1 VCGTCRLGRHCN
13 VLIECHILQVC
24 PDENVTQGVPNHA
37 VSVKTISRKGV
48 RARTSFPHTS
58 VVLLYVRCNCCLR
71 LSSLSTPVPYDVWT
85 PQSTACPATVYI
97 SCVVSIITERFCN
110 AMQCIASVF
119 RSSAGSVPAELRC
132 GAVRCIASCR
142 VTELWKP
149 RVIRHVRTR
158 HGNTLDSI
166 KMFQRSY
173 STLGPVSAWVGD
185 RLWTGKPP
193 RRRTRYPGLL
203 SLSPLCVVK
212 LE

>member
-1 VCGTCRLGRHCN
+1 MAELLVDASSVRRMDAAINSMSRNSLHLMRGFHHYGT
-13 VLIECHILQVC
+13 ILQ
-24 PDENVTQGVPNHA
+24 
-37 VSVKTISRKGV
+37 R
-48 RARTSFPHTS
+48 
-58 VVLLYVRCNCCLR
+58 
-71 LSSLSTPVPYDVWT
+71 
-85 PQSTACPATVYI
+85 
-97 SCVVSIITERFCN
+97 N
-110 AMQCIASVF
+110 AMHGKRFPFS
-119 RSSAGSVPAELRC
+119 GSVPAELRC
-132 GAVRCIASCR
+132 GAVRCFASCR